1 MRLKHRQRVR
11 AQHLHVNRTSSI
23 IVAISDGDFSVSP
36 SGHGHGHS
44 VQSAV
49 EHSVRFAA
57 VMLDEYESPGL
68 VIYSLIVGLAWV
80 SKHHRPKG
88 MTDREAIDDIV
99 ERILDW
105 LSAKDQPAA
114 DSNPYPFHLR
124 DDFLSPAEANFFQV
138 LRLVTGQ
145 QVVALAKV
153 NLNDLFF
160 AQTGDARR
168 NRAVSNRIDRK
179 HVDFLLC
186 DSSTLR
192 PVLGIELDD
201 GSHQQPERAARDE
214 LVDGVFSAA
223 GLPLLRVPV
232 RRSYS
237 ADELV
242 ALIQP
247 CFGPASTPASSP
259 PVPSESQ
266 TTTEQTPSCPKC
278 GAVMA
283 LRTAKTGAN
292 AGGQFWG
299 CTSYPRCRTTLP
311 V

>member
-1 MRLKHRQRVR
+1 MDTKDRFPLVR
-11 AQHLHVNRTSSI
+11 KLLATL
-23 IVAISDGDFSVSP
+23 GL
-36 SGHGHGHS
+36 
-44 VQSAV
+44 SA
-49 EHSVRFAA
+49 
-57 VMLDEYESPGL
+57 
-68 VIYSLIVGLAWV
+68 
-80 SKHHRPKG
+80 
-88 MTDREAIDDIV
+88 EAIDDIV

-105 LSAKDQPAA
+105 LSAKDQAETEAA
-114 DSNPYPFHLR
+114 PYPFHLR
-124 DDFLSPAEANFFQV
+124 DDFLSPAEANFYQV

-201 GSHQQPERAARDE
+201 CSHQQPERAARDE
-214 LVDGVFSAA
+214 LVDGVFRAA

-247 CFGPASTPASSP
+247 CFGPPPQTAEQPISKPVEPAG
-259 PVPSESQ
+259 
-266 TTTEQTPSCPKC
+266 EQQSRCCPKC
-278 GAVMA
+278 GAEMA
-283 LRTAKTGAN
+283 LRTARSGSN
-292 AGGQFWG
+292 AGNQFWG